1 MDCLINFPD
10 TENDLSSE
18 LLHNFR
24 EHLIFQ
30 NMAPST
36 VQVYTYAVHQFFQL
50 YRTLSINHLQLY
62 KVYLLEHYRPQTV
75 NLRIRALNCFLE
87 FIQYPDGRISMIK
100 IQQKTYL
107 DHVISEGDYEY
118 LKKCL
123 LQDEKYLYY
132 FIIRYMA
139 ATGARVSE
147 LVQIQVHDVRIGYRD
162 IYSKDNKARR
172 LYIPKSLKEASLI
185 WLDSLNRKK
194 GDIFLNRFGS
204 RITPGGIRTQL
215 KKIAFQ
221 YHLNPQVVYP
231 HSFRHRF
238 AKSFIERCSDIS
250 LLSDLLGHESIETTR
265 IYLRRTST
273 EQQNII
279 NNIVDW

>member
-1 MDCLINFPD
+1 MC
-10 TENDLSSE
+10 
-18 LLHNFR
+18 
-24 EHLIFQ
+24 
-30 NMAPST
+30 
-36 VQVYTYAVHQFFQL
+36 
-50 YRTLSINHLQLY
+50 
-62 KVYLLEHYRPQTV
+62 
-75 NLRIRALNCFLE
+75 IR
-87 FIQYPDGRISMIK
+87 DS
-100 IQQKTYL
+100 
-107 DHVISEGDYEY
+107 
-118 LKKCL
+118 
-123 LQDEKYLYY
+123 
-132 FIIRYMA
+132 
-139 ATGARVSE
+139 
-147 LVQIQVHDVRIGYRD
+147 

-265 IYLRRTST
+265 IYLRRTLVTQALQKQAATLVHCSNLY
-273 EQQNII
+273 QILSLI
-279 NNIVDW
+279 HISGSV